1 MSNTQ
6 DSKNNNSDNSG
17 TFYHTGTDNNDVSF
31 IVWRLGEHAQRT
43 SKHVKPENTYQP
55 VAENDESNNPIRAA
69 LGSRGPY
76 FSKAD
81 MELAHGELMLSNTR
95 SLRGIPERG
104 RKDSIEISSNMAEKQ
119 WGLGSIPS
127 NPFFADSEFGKLI
140 DSQDNYLRG
149 RGENV

>member
-6 DSKNNNSDNSG
+6 DSKNNNLDNSG
-17 TFYHTGTDNNDVSF
+17 TFYHIDTDNNGVYY

-43 SKHVKPENTYQP
+43 SKHSKPENTYQP
-55 VAENDESNNPIRAA
+55 VADNDESNNPVKAA
-69 LGSRGPY
+69 LGSQGPY

-81 MELAHGELMLSNTR
+81 MELVHGELMLSNTR
-95 SLRGIPERG
+95 SLRGIPEREK
-104 RKDSIEISSNMAEKQ
+104 KDSIEMSSNIAEKQ